1 MPIADKLI
9 SFGSEINFTDQFLI
23 PLLNRLGFTIVIN
36 YHGKREFGK
45 DLVFGEIDRF
55 SHIRYH
61 GLQSKYLPSIGKKAV
76 HELIQ
81 DCEEAFARDFKHPQ
95 TGHKHKISSFY
106 AVNAGTFSDEARDLF
121 FASLS
126 SKHADNIRLIDGK
139 GLLALDR
146 SAAVNRNE
154 TGRESLIG
162 LLIEASY
169 NEEILQRV
177 IPILD
182 GITKGDGHNVQYPA
196 LRLRVNAIASYLL
209 KPFLVVDMPVEV
221 VERFWSMGTAFNR
234 ALDDAGGSPL
244 HTVVSIKV
252 PAAKA
257 LQLTPE
263 LLEDTKVLKQSVR
276 KVLAKLGPLAS
287 M

>member
-1 MPIADKLI
+1 MSLPDELT
-9 SFGSEINFTDQFLI
+9 SFGGEIDFTDKFLI
-23 PLLNRLGFTIVIN
+23 PLLNRLGFTIVVN
-36 YHGKREFGK
+36 FHGKREFGK
-45 DLVFGEIDRF
+45 DLIFGEIDRF

-81 DCEEAFARDFKHPQ
+81 DCDESFAKDFKHPQ
-95 TGHKHKISSFY
+95 TGHKHKISTFY

-146 SAAVNRNE
+146 SAAINQTE

-169 NEEILQRV
+169 NEEILQRI
-177 IPILD
+177 IPSLN
-182 GITKGDGHNVQYPA
+182 GIIKGDGHNVQYPS
-196 LRLRVNAIASYLL
+196 LRLRVNAVASYLL
-209 KPFLVVDMPVEV
+209 KPFLVGDMPVEV
-221 VERFWSMGTAFNR
+221 VEKFWSMGTAFNR
-234 ALDDAGGSPL
+234 ALDEAGSSPL

-257 LQLTPE
+257 FKLIPQLVE
-263 LLEDTKVLKQSVR
+263 ETKVLKQSVR

>member
-9 SFGSEINFTDQFLI
+9 SFGSEISFTDQFLI
-23 PLLNRLGFTIVIN
+23 PLLNSLGFTIVIN

-61 GLQSKYLPSIGKKAV
+61 ALQSKYLPSIGKKAV

-81 DCEEAFARDFKHPQ
+81 DCEEVFAKDFKHPQ

-126 SKHADNIRLIDGK
+126 SKPADNIRLIEGK
-139 GLLALDR
+139 GLLARDR
-146 SAAVNRNE
+146 SAAINRTE

-177 IPILD
+177 IPSLD

-196 LRLRVNAIASYLL
+196 LRLRVNAVASYLL

-257 LQLTPE
+257 LQLTPK
-263 LLEDTKVLKQSVR
+263 LVEDTKVLKQSVR